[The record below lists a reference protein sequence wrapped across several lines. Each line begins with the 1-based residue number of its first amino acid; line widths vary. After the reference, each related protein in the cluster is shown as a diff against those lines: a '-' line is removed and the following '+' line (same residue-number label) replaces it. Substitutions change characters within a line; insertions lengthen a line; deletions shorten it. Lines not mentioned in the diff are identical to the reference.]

1 MERLE
6 GTVLELQRE
15 ALLVTV
21 SKATADAL
29 SAAGTGA
36 WRVQREPEWQVGWE
50 AQAWLPQWVSCR
62 IVCTVAWS
70 AAHPVHMA
78 LLQAPLPAHPRC
90 TGVYWRLDQGSSS
103 VTVTRQLAALAQ
115 LGQVRPGSSQGELA
129 VQALLLGA
137 AAAERVASK
146 PTAWV
151 QQEGWLQKARQR
163 LAAVPNLN
171 RSQKEAIAFALSRTL
186 TLWQVRRWCRGC
198 VLKLQFQAP
207 RGAAAGHGLQSAWV
221 PC

>member
-1 MERLE
+1 M
-6 GTVLELQRE
+6 
-15 ALLVTV
+15 
-21 SKATADAL
+21 D
-29 SAAGTGA
+29 
-36 WRVQREPEWQVGWE
+36 
-50 AQAWLPQWVSCR
+50 
-62 IVCTVAWS
+62 
-70 AAHPVHMA
+70 

-198 VLKLQFQAP
+198 VLKLQCQVP
-207 RGAAAGHGLQSAWV
+207 WGAAAGHGLQSAFPCQVIV
-221 PC
+221 PPTVLFPSSPPPTSRHGSPPSLLPIGPARHRQDAHAAGLHPGAG